1 MRIRTT
7 MLVVPLLVLELAA
20 CGQPVVVVK
29 VGTAQPVPARTAET
43 CGPPGFEVLGE
54 TPVAPETDYVR
65 LS

>member
-7 MLVVPLLVLELAA
+7 MLVVPLLVVELAA

-29 VGTAQPVPARTAET
+29 VGTAQPVPARTV
-43 CGPPGFEVLGE
+43 PGLDVLGR
-54 TPVAPETDYVR
+54 TPVTPETDCVR